1 MTVIQG
7 TRYDG
12 EPDAIMTHV
21 RKPVFVDNAIHYGR
35 LSVQKSGKPKVT
47 VEQNMTRTLQV
58 MPEREYT
65 VVEGESTVQLTHKSA
80 AGHTF
85 AGSPFFGS
93 DVLSDANKPM
103 LMFNG
108 SDFSQRLIGD
118 GISTSSNGVLFS
130 LRNMK
135 GRTLNGIGFTGD
147 SVRLG
152 QPIGVGL
159 RTSDLAIRLAESAT
173 NGTTSIGLSRP
184 RNLTASYRNHSTRFV
199 GQDFTNTNLMTAL
212 RFLGRHDSR
221 IILLDRFGNLLYV
234 PVSFSESNVNIDENL
249 RTGTQS
255 ESPVDNSDNTVTV
268 QGLPLALNDLVIVTV
283 SDAESQAEEVRES
296 PTPIVDHTVRTTN
309 AARRVA
315 RQILKGQALS
325 KGAIT
330 SSGHLDLTYMRPGM
344 VIKYGGN
351 NKVITEIIHHPLEA
365 TSDLTLLNLETG
377 LEGVLQGIGESSTV
391 MSNNE
396 SPSTYVQRVGHNLS
410 FFGEVDLI
418 VTTTVTSRRVNNTA
432 ILIGGVKGT
441 RTRGKI
447 GGNGLPIGMTKGPT
461 EEV

>member
-1 MTVIQG
+1 
-7 TRYDG
+7 
-12 EPDAIMTHV
+12 
-21 RKPVFVDNAIHYGR
+21 
-35 LSVQKSGKPKVT
+35 
-47 VEQNMTRTLQV
+47 
-58 MPEREYT
+58 
-65 VVEGESTVQLTHKSA
+65 
-80 AGHTF
+80 
-85 AGSPFFGS
+85 
-93 DVLSDANKPM
+93 
-103 LMFNG
+103 
-108 SDFSQRLIGD
+108 
-118 GISTSSNGVLFS
+118 
-130 LRNMK
+130 
-135 GRTLNGIGFTGD
+135 
-147 SVRLG
+147 
-152 QPIGVGL
+152 
-159 RTSDLAIRLAESAT
+159 
-173 NGTTSIGLSRP
+173 
-184 RNLTASYRNHSTRFV
+184 
-199 GQDFTNTNLMTAL
+199 
-212 RFLGRHDSR
+212 
-221 IILLDRFGNLLYV
+221 
-234 PVSFSESNVNIDENL
+234 VSFSESNVSIDENL

-255 ESPVDNSDNTVTV
+255 ESPVDNSDNSVTV

-296 PTPIVDHTVRTTN
+296 PSPIVDHTVRSTN

-330 SSGHLDLTYMRPGM
+330 SAGHLDLTYMRPGM
-344 VIKYGGN
+344 VIKYGGD
-351 NKVITEIIHHPLEA
+351 NKVITEVIHHPLEA